1 MPVRCALA
9 SSGYCL
15 FHMKNS
21 GDSNLRGSTRYGV
34 EWLSEKVDFGSV
46 TVHLCNIV
54 VSGPKFNKLFI
65 LFDHNVVRFSMS

>member
-1 MPVRCALA
+1 MCVGELWLL
-9 SSGYCL
+9 SISHEK
-15 FHMKNS
+15 F
-21 GDSNLRGSTRYGV
+21 RGQQFEGQHSIWV